1 VPPRSGTEAHGPRRF
16 EQEGCVKMGET
27 YRRIGVWTSP
37 NRNRPRPRILFP
49 LLVPSIAAFQIANR
63 NLKTLLRRSKIE
75 DEDEND
81 YD

>member
-1 VPPRSGTEAHGPRRF
+1 
-16 EQEGCVKMGET
+16 MGET

-37 NRNRPRPRILFP
+37 NRNRPRPRPRILFL

>member
-1 VPPRSGTEAHGPRRF
+1 MREAT
-16 EQEGCVKMGET
+16 QKK
-27 YRRIGVWTSP
+27 RIGVSAFG
-37 NRNRPRPRILFP
+37 RPIIVIVLELVLEFSF

-63 NLKTLLRRSKIE
+63 NLKTLLRSKIE